1 MNNIP
6 PILDRSILDTT
17 AEYPV
22 VFSAVFQ
29 DFGSGAPELRVARV
43 DLEDPQQGEGGAPVA
58 RPSRIG
64 CTTFTLTRLMDHHQ
78 SVLFDPE
85 QLTVTAHAGRG
96 LGFSILGFAHKCT
109 IPSWPITLGEIPPDA
124 GGGVWAMIACPR
136 DVTLAFIDDTAGG
149 AQ

>member
-1 MNNIP
+1 MNMIP

-29 DFGSGAPELRVARV
+29 DVESGGPELRVARV
-43 DLEDPQQGEGGAPVA
+43 DLEDPQQDGVPVA

-64 CTTFTLTRLMDHHQ
+64 CTTFTLNRPAD
-78 SVLFDPE
+78 DPE

-109 IPSWPITLGEIPPDA
+109 IPSWPITLGEIPPEA

>member
-1 MNNIP
+1 MNMIP

-29 DFGSGAPELRVARV
+29 DVESGAPELRVARV
-43 DLEDPQQGEGGAPVA
+43 DLDNPPQGEGGVPVA

-64 CTTFTLTRLMDHHQ
+64 CTTFTLTRAAD
-78 SVLFDPE
+78 DPE

-96 LGFSILGFAHKCT
+96 LGFSILGLAHTKT

-136 DVTLAFIDDTAGG
+136 DVTLAFIDGPGG

>member
-1 MNNIP
+1 MNMIP

-29 DFGSGAPELRVARV
+29 DVESGAPELRVARV
-43 DLEDPQQGEGGAPVA
+43 DLEDPEQGEGGAPVA

-64 CTTFTLTRLMDHHQ
+64 CTTFTLTRVAD
-78 SVLFDPE
+78 DPE

-96 LGFSILGFAHKCT
+96 LGFSILGLAHTKT

-136 DVTLAFIDDTAGG
+136 DVTLAFIDGPGG

>member
-1 MNNIP
+1 MP
-6 PILDRSILDTT
+6 PILDRSILETT

-29 DFGSGAPELRVARV
+29 DFGSAAPELRVARI
-43 DLEDPQQGEGGAPVA
+43 DLEDVAPDGAAPVA
-58 RPSRIG
+58 RPSRLD
-64 CTTFTLTRLMDHHQ
+64 CATFTLNRAGD
-78 SVLFDPE
+78 DPE
-85 QLTVTAHAGRG
+85 QLTVNAHAGRG
-96 LGFSILGFAHKCT
+96 LGFSIIGIAHKFT

-136 DVTLAFIDDTAGG
+136 DVTLAFVDAPRDG